1 MARQVLTTSP
11 FIGGLNTEVNELTDA
26 TQYTKDECN
35 CIIRANGSRSRRLGI
50 DYEEQY
56 QFSNAT
62 IIDSENDVAFSCTEW
77 TDISNGQ
84 NTSYIV
90 VQCGGTLYFYE
101 NLGQPFSQK
110 EATYSVDMLKYS
122 LNNAYDYQKT
132 PVSFTTAY
140 GALFVCSKAITP
152 FMLTTLTAEE
162 EEEEEKPDYQ
172 DQPATCTISTQS
184 VQGVEGRAKNC
195 YFYFYLEGR
204 LVAQYNALGYN
215 EKQPSAKWLAKVWNA
230 ADATSRLNITAT
242 AISPYNFENNVWFKR
257 GSSEP
262 EYVVFTAPLGQIY
275 VNKKITIKCVYTKDN
290 RKNKD
295 NQVWTRSATLL
306 GFFQYSKRRDLSL
319 TIRDFKG
326 CDDLMN
332 FGDSISSMPDTLSPE
347 HNYNLLNQ
355 GWLQSQITTFYDE
368 QDPNRYPSNAMVWH
382 YAKDPE
388 TNEFK
393 PLDLLKIAFGN
404 TPAPKGHFL
413 LDYFKQDRSLT
424 SGISDIPI
432 EYPSSDTVTDIAAY
446 AGRVFYL
453 VGDTVLYSQ
462 IISENIDNADKC
474 YQDADPTSE
483 ELSDLIETDG
493 GLIQMPE
500 IGEGIKF
507 ALVGAALVV
516 IGTKGVQLISG
527 GTENVFSATA
537 YTRGAL
543 PSYTTTSP
551 LSFVTTEYGILF
563 WSTTG
568 IVLLNYS
575 SEGYNIQ
582 NISESSVQ
590 TFYDK
595 IPEWARKNC
604 RGVYNSAK
612 KEVIWLYPGDENNP
626 RRLNKYLNLRLTDS
640 SWTPGEFYD
649 VEDLSPAVVGG
660 ISLQN
665 SFKLN
670 HIYPLVATNA
680 EGEYDSVAVNG
691 VRILAAAPADSEKS
705 SYESMLYLCFDENN
719 KKITFGILSNNNYVD
734 WISGDI
740 HGVGYTFP
748 SYIVSHP
755 IVAGDSL
762 RAKTV
767 PYIITTFRRTEQG
780 ETLNKKYLYGSRCQG
795 SVLWD
800 WNVNGDNG
808 KWDARQELY
817 RPNKNTI
824 LSDKFIITKTRVYG
838 SGRAMQVKLES
849 VDNQNFI
856 IENVGFD
863 LFGDSRVE
871 D

>member
-26 TQYTKDECN
+26 PQYTKDECN
-35 CIIRANGSRSRRLGI
+35 CTIRANGSRSRRLGI

-56 QFSNAT
+56 KFLNAT

-90 VQCGGTLYFYE
+90 VQCGGTLYFFE

-110 EATYSVDMLKYS
+110 EATYSLDMLQYS
-122 LNNAYDYQKT
+122 LNNSYDYQKT

-140 GALFVCSKAITP
+140 GGLFVCSKAIKP
-152 FMLTTLTAEE
+152 FMLTSLDNAEKE
-162 EEEEEKPDYQ
+162 PDWQ
-172 DQPATCTISTQS
+172 DQPATCSISTQS
-184 VQGVEGRAKNC
+184 VNGVEGRAKNC
-195 YFYFYLEGR
+195 YFYFYLEDV
-204 LVAQYNALGYN
+204 LVAQYNALGYS
-215 EKQPSAKWLAKVWNA
+215 EKQPSSKWLAKVWNA
-230 ADATSRLNITAT
+230 ADATLRQNITAT
-242 AISPYNFENNVWFKR
+242 AISPYDFENNVWFKH
-257 GSSEP
+257 GDSQP
-262 EYVVFTAPLGQIY
+262 EYVVFTAPLGVSY

-290 RKNKD
+290 RTNKD
-295 NQVWTRSATLL
+295 GQVWERSARL
-306 GFFQYSKRRDLSL
+306 GGYVQYTHKRGLTL

-326 CDDLMN
+326 LDDGLN
-332 FGDSISSMPDTLSPE
+332 LGDAIQSMPTTLSTE
-347 HNYNLLNQ
+347 HKYNLLNQ
-355 GWLQSQITTFYDE
+355 GWTEDKITAFY
-368 QDPNRYPSNAMVWH
+368 QAQQPNQYPSNAMAWH
-382 YAKDPE
+382 YAKDAE

-404 TPAPKGHFL
+404 TPAPKGHYL
-413 LDYFKQDRSLT
+413 LEYFKQNR
-424 SGISDIPI
+424 SGISGIAGIPI
-432 EYPSSDTVTDIAAY
+432 EYPRYDTVTDIIAY
-446 AGRVFYL
+446 AGRIFYL

-462 IISENIDNADKC
+462 IIAENIDNADKC

-493 GLIQMPE
+493 GMIQMPE
-500 IGEGIKF
+500 LGEGIKF
-507 ALVGAALVV
+507 ALIGAALAVV
-516 IGTKGVQLISG
+516 GTKGIQLISG

-543 PSYTTTSP
+543 QSFTTISP
-551 LSFVTTEYGILF
+551 LSFVATEYGVFF
-563 WSTTG
+563 WGTTG
-568 IVLLNYS
+568 ICNLA
-575 SEGYNIQ
+575 YNSGDYGVQ
-582 NISESSVQ
+582 NITETTIQ
-590 TFYDK
+590 TFYNK
-595 IPEWARKNC
+595 IPDWSRENC
-604 RGVYNSAK
+604 RGIYNSAK
-612 KEVIWLYPGDENNP
+612 KEIVWLYPGDENNP
-626 RRLNKYLNLRLTDS
+626 RRLNKYLNLHLTDS
-640 SWTPGEFYD
+640 TWTTGEFYD

-691 VRILAAAPADSEKS
+691 TRILVASPLDSEVL
-705 SYESMLYLCFDENN
+705 SYEAMMYLCFDENN
-719 KKITFGILSNNNYVD
+719 KKITFGNLVNNNYVD

-740 HGVGYTFP
+740 HGIGYSFP

-762 RAKTV
+762 RAKTM

-780 ETLNKKYLYGSRCQG
+780 ETLNKKYIYGSRCQG

-800 WNVNGDNG
+800 WNVDGDSG

-824 LSDKFIITKTRVYG
+824 FSDQFIISRTRVYG
-838 SGRAMQVKLES
+838 SGRAIQVKLES
-849 VDNQNFI
+849 VGNQNFI
-856 IENVGFD
+856 IESIGFD